1 MSFDFFLFCWWF
13 PCCGFL
19 GYGLVC
25 LTVIVCR
32 LICALG
38 CFNSVDLFS
47 CYLIFICDLVS
58 LCLLGCDVSLRCLL
72 VFGGCLVAGY
82 SVWFVCWCCKYMLSL
97 WLLSCVAV
105 CVFGGVVV
113 YCCLFSTACVFL
125 ACIDRC
131 VTI

>member
-1 MSFDFFLFCWWF
+1 MACVFLVCLLQVSFDFFLFCWWF

-58 LCLLGCDVSLRCLL
+58 LCLLGVMFRFDACW
-72 VFGGCLVAGY
+72 CLVD
-82 SVWFVCWCCKYMLSL
+82 V
-97 WLLSCVAV
+97 
-105 CVFGGVVV
+105 
-113 YCCLFSTACVFL
+113 
-125 ACIDRC
+125 
-131 VTI
+131 